1 MLYILIYNYPNISCI
16 RSQSRY
22 CANLNLNRDIQN
34 TATSIAMKAIEM
46 DILPGLIF
54 MYR

>member
-1 MLYILIYNYPNISCI
+1 MLYILIYNYSNISYI

-22 CANLNLNRDIQN
+22 CANLNLNREIQN
-34 TATSIAMKAIEM
+34 TATCIAKKAIEM
-46 DILPGLIF
+46 DLLPGLIS